1 MKKLVLLMALV
12 AVVLFTAGCTDNL
25 SGNSTSSDTGKEKS
39 TIVMITQLEQ
49 INTSLQNGP
58 VFLKMGSI
66 WCPACRSMKPI
77 LERLAVE
84 YGGNATIASVDVDKN
99 PGLAEYFGV
108 EAIPD
113 SCVIVGIENGTYIYM
128 QEDGNVSMDRSQAR
142 FVGLNDTG
150 GTNNTDNNT
159 DEKMFERVLNLALL
173 QQEKDK
179 SK

>member
-1 MKKLVLLMALV
+1 MKKLVLLMVLV
-12 AVVLFTAGCTDNL
+12 AAVLFTAGCTDNL
-25 SGNSTSSDTGKEKS
+25 PGNSTSSDFGKGKS
-39 TIVMITQLEQ
+39 TVVKITQLEQ
-49 INTSLQNGP
+49 INTSLQKGP
-58 VFLKMGSI
+58 VFMKIGAK

-77 LERLAVE
+77 LEKLAAE
-84 YGGNATIASVDVDKN
+84 YGGNATIASVDVDEN
-99 PGLAEYFGV
+99 PELAEYFGV
-108 EAIPD
+108 ETIPD

-150 GTNNTDNNT
+150 GTNNTD
-159 DEKMFERVLNLALL
+159 KKIFERVLNLALL